1 VCPRNT
7 QNARTTRVKS
17 GVSGRIFLT
26 EWCSH
31 LKRVACPKTISLSCL
46 PYYYTSET
54 CFLSK
59 VLLDNEPFRLV
70 SEFCVF
76 RVFRGPSDGCGGAA
90 LDIPWAHLASELNEF
105 GLSQLMTYR
114 QVAASN

>member
-1 VCPRNT
+1 MVVTKLR
-7 QNARTTRVKS
+7 QLKK
-17 GVSGRIFLT
+17 GGRIHA
-26 EWCSH
+26 SS
-31 LKRVACPKTISLSCL
+31 I

-76 RVFRGPSDGCGGAA
+76 SVFRGLSDGCGGAA
-90 LDIPWAHLASELNEF
+90 LGVL
-105 GLSQLMTYR
+105 
-114 QVAASN
+114 